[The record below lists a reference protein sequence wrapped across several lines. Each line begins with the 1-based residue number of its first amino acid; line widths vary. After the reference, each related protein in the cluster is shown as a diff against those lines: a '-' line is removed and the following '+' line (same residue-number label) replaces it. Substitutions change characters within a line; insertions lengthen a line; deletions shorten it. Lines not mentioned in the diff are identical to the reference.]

1 MTVLLTITRGAFGR
15 KQLLSPKAQQ
25 YETAF
30 LSALGWRSLFRTEG
44 GLIGMGPSWMS
55 SGDRLML
62 VRNAIVPYVFRH
74 VDEDLRQQVEALK
87 KKVEKLEKQLLERS
101 SLNKKL

>member
-1 MTVLLTITRGAFGR
+1 
-15 KQLLSPKAQQ
+15 
-25 YETAF
+25 
-30 LSALGWRSLFRTEG
+30 
-44 GLIGMGPSWMS
+44 
-55 SGDRLML
+55 ML